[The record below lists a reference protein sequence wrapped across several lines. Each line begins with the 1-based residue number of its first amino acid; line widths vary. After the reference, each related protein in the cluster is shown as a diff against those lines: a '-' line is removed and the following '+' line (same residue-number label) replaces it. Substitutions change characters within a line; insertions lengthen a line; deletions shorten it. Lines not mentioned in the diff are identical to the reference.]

1 MGETPTREMMGSRT
15 FLFTILAV
23 SCHGLPKM
31 TGEVVPEAQT
41 MLLQHTAAFTK
52 MSPTGFISAVASSG
66 GTEAD
71 CRTFATAT
79 TTDIST
85 TVKSQ
90 QGLLDAVA
98 TGSSCAAMGQDAVA
112 AATAVVTAAKA
123 KLETAKTDAASKQS
137 AEEAACSATFE
148 VAPLSLGDF
157 KSGVLPNVRC
167 VDISNEA
174 GYTAAN
180 AACTLA
186 TTISAAAD
194 QAVLAVKTKVTDAEA
209 ALASDVV
216 EASRLKSGCLCRV
229 HKAQTEAWASA
240 SEATAAHAT
249 DWKQAHE
256 VACALDKTT
265 TCTVPP
271 CPTVTKPTVA
281 DGVANADSEHCTTAP
296 TMSPTK
302 SPTKTPTQYPTQ
314 APTDAPCAYGVF
326 TAVGTKNTNVC
337 PAGSVT
343 MATEADC
350 RSAATAMGNNNFYV
364 YSWHNFPKGCFQS
377 EGAMYW
383 NTNTRGGSHPSARPI
398 CGGANGNRCKNK
410 PCSCSAIRSNKNGES
425 GGMTH
430 SQRTDAGAASCQ
442 SHSFPFNA
450 NINHYGMIYYCTE
463 GPYV

>member
-1 MGETPTREMMGSRT
+1 MGETTTREMMGSRT

-123 KLETAKTDAASKQS
+123 KLETAKTNAATKQS

-180 AACTLA
+180 SACTSA

-194 QAVLAVKTKVTDAEA
+194 QAVLAVKTEVTNAEA
-209 ALASDVV
+209 ALASVV
-216 EASRLKSGCLCRV
+216 AEASRLKSGCLCRV
-229 HKAQTEAWASA
+229 HKAQAAAWASA
-240 SEATAAHAT
+240 STATAAHAT

-265 TCTVPP
+265 TCTVPT
-271 CPTVTKPTVA
+271 CPTVNKPTVA

-296 TMSPTK
+296 TK
-302 SPTKTPTQYPTQ
+302 SPTKTPTQYPTTQ
-314 APTDAPCAYGVF
+314 APTDAPCAYGIF
-326 TAVGTKNTNVC
+326 TAVGTKKHKCV
-337 PAGSVT
+337 S
-343 MATEADC
+343 
-350 RSAATAMGNNNFYV
+350 
-364 YSWHNFPKGCFQS
+364 SWLGHDG
-377 EGAMYW
+377 
-383 NTNTRGGSHPSARPI
+383 H
-398 CGGANGNRCKNK
+398 
-410 PCSCSAIRSNKNGES
+410 
-425 GGMTH
+425 
-430 SQRTDAGAASCQ
+430 
-442 SHSFPFNA
+442 
-450 NINHYGMIYYCTE
+450 
-463 GPYV
+463 